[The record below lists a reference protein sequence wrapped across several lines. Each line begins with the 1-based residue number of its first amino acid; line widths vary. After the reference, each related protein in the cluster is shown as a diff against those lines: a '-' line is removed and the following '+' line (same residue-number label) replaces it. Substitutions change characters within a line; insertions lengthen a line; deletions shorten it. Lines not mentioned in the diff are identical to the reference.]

1 MMELGSIVA
10 GKYLLDRVIGHGG
23 MGLVVQATHLRL
35 RQPVALKILLPQ
47 AAQDAE
53 TVQRFLREARAA
65 VQLRGEHIARVLDV
79 GALDTGTPY
88 MVLEYLEGID
98 LDRFPRDQLTI
109 ESLVDLTLQ
118 ACEALAEAH
127 ALGIVHRDIKP
138 SNFFITRDP
147 GGTLFLKLLD
157 FGISK
162 TPGATG
168 KLTESRVML
177 GTPPYMSPE
186 QVRASRKVD
195 PRSDIWSLGVVL
207 YELIEGRLPF
217 EADAFSAMILK
228 IVNDPPAKLTARLP
242 AGLDRIILR
251 CLEKKPERRF
261 QSTAELATA
270 LAAYAGSPAQAA
282 ITVERTRALAPAPRR
297 ADADVLHPA
306 SPPTARWRVRT
317 PRWQASLIAAIAIA
331 IAAGIG
337 AGFIT
342 VQDDVPAAPSQ
353 APAAASPG
361 AAPPVLAPSPLV
373 ESAPAAAPAP
383 APVLAPAVLA
393 SSPPVESAPAA
404 DPAVSAAQVLAP
416 VSDPDPASLPSA
428 PATLGDRQ
436 APAPAPAVHSR
447 PQEAPAR
454 RPHRG
459 SPAPGR
465 RGPARTEAP
474 HDSPSQAT
482 VPRRFD
488 PGD

>member
-1 MMELGSIVA
+1 
-10 GKYLLDRVIGHGG
+10 
-23 MGLVVQATHLRL
+23 
-35 RQPVALKILLPQ
+35 
-47 AAQDAE
+47 
-53 TVQRFLREARAA
+53 VQRFLREARAA

-79 GALDTGTPY
+79 GAFDTGTPY

-138 SNFFITRDP
+138 SNFFIIRDP

-195 PRSDIWSLGVVL
+195 ARSDIWSLGVVL

-217 EADAFSAMILK
+217 EADAFSATILR
-228 IVNDPPAKLTARLP
+228 IVNDPPSKLTARLP

-261 QSTAELATA
+261 QSTAELAAA

-282 ITVERTRALAPAPRR
+282 ISVERTRALAPGPRR
-297 ADADVLHPA
+297 AGADEPSSV
-306 SPPTARWRVRT
+306 SPPTARWRVPT
-317 PRWQASLIAAIAIA
+317 PRWQGSLIAGIA
-331 IAAGIG
+331 IAAGVG

-342 VQDDVPAAPSQ
+342 VRADSPAAPSP

-361 AAPPVLAPSPLV
+361 AAPPVIASPSLV
-373 ESAPAAAPAP
+373 EATPAVPAAP
-383 APVLAPAVLA
+383 
-393 SSPPVESAPAA
+393 
-404 DPAVSAAQVLAP
+404 VLAP
-416 VSDPDPASLPSA
+416 VSDPA
-428 PATLGDRQ
+428 PAALRSTPAAAPGDRQ
-436 APAPAPAVHSR
+436 ASAPTPVVRGR
-447 PQEAPAR
+447 PPEAPAR
-454 RPHRG
+454 RLHHA
-459 SPAPGR
+459 SPAPGH
-465 RGPARTEAP
+465 RGPARTDEP

-482 VPRRFD
+482 APRRFD
-488 PGD
+488 RGD

>member
-1 MMELGSIVA
+1 MVELGTIVA

-35 RQPVALKILLPQ
+35 RQPVALKILLPH

-88 MVLEYLEGID
+88 MVLEYLEGTD

-138 SNFFITRDP
+138 SNFFIIRDP

-217 EADAFSAMILK
+217 EADAFAATILR
-228 IVNDPPAKLTARLP
+228 IVNDRPAKLTARLP

-270 LAAYAGSPAQAA
+270 LAAYAGSSAQAA
-282 ITVERTRALAPAPRR
+282 ITVERTRALAPGPRR
-297 ADADVLHPA
+297 PVADEPPSV

-317 PRWQASLIAAIAIA
+317 PRWQGSLIAAIAIA
-331 IAAGIG
+331 AGVG
-337 AGFIT
+337 AGFIM
-342 VQDDVPAAPSQ
+342 VRDDVPAAP
-353 APAAASPG
+353 APATASPG
-361 AAPPVLAPSPLV
+361 APPPVLAPSPVV
-373 ESAPAAAPAP
+373 ESTPAAAPA
-383 APVLAPAVLA
+383 V
-393 SSPPVESAPAA
+393 PAA
-404 DPAVSAAQVLAP
+404 PVLAP
-416 VSDPDPASLPSA
+416 VSDPDPAILPSA
-428 PATLGDRQ
+428 PAAAPSDPQ
-436 APAPAPAVHSR
+436 ASAPAPAVHSR
-447 PQEAPAR
+447 PLEAPAR
-454 RPHRG
+454 RPHRA
-459 SPAPGR
+459 SPAPGH

>member
-1 MMELGSIVA
+1 MVELGTIVA

-35 RQPVALKILLPQ
+35 RQPVALKILLPH
-47 AAQDAE
+47 AAQDAG

-138 SNFFITRDP
+138 SNFFITRDL
-147 GGTLFLKLLD
+147 GGTPFLKLLD

-217 EADAFSAMILK
+217 ESDAFSAMILR
-228 IVNDPPAKLTARLP
+228 IVNDRPAKLTARLP
-242 AGLDRIILR
+242 AGLDRIVLR

-261 QSTAELATA
+261 QSTAELAIA

-282 ITVERTRALAPAPRR
+282 ITVERTRALAPGPGRVGV
-297 ADADVLHPA
+297 DEPPSV

-317 PRWQASLIAAIAIA
+317 PRWHGALIAAIAIA
-331 IAAGIG
+331 AGVG

-342 VQDDVPAAPSQ
+342 VGEDSPAAPSPG
-353 APAAASPG
+353 APPPVPAPSPLVESTPAASPG
-361 AAPPVLAPSPLV
+361 APPPVLAPSPLV
-373 ESAPAAAPAP
+373 ERTPAASPAAPAAPVLDPVGDPDPAILPSAPAAAPGDRRAP
-383 APVLAPAVLA
+383 
-393 SSPPVESAPAA
+393 PPV
-404 DPAVSAAQVLAP
+404 VR
-416 VSDPDPASLPSA
+416 
-428 PATLGDRQ
+428 G
-436 APAPAPAVHSR
+436 R
-447 PQEAPAR
+447 PLEAPAR
-454 RPHRG
+454 RPHRA

-465 RGPARTEAP
+465 RGPARTEEP

>member
-1 MMELGSIVA
+1 MVELGTIVA
-10 GKYLLDRVIGHGG
+10 GKYLLDRVIGQGG

-35 RQPVALKILLPQ
+35 RQPVALKILLPH
-47 AAQDAE
+47 AAQNAE

-65 VQLRGEHIARVLDV
+65 VQLRSEHIARVLDV

-98 LDRFPRDQLTI
+98 LERFPRDQLTV

-147 GGTLFLKLLD
+147 GGALLLKLLD

-162 TPGATG
+162 TPGTTG
-168 KLTESRVML
+168 KLTRSEVVL

-186 QVRASRKVD
+186 QVRASRRVD

-217 EADAFSAMILK
+217 EADAFSAMVLS
-228 IVNDPPAKLTARLP
+228 IVNDQPAKLTARLP
-242 AGLDRIILR
+242 AGLDRVVLR

-282 ITVERTRALAPAPRR
+282 IAVERTRALAPAARR
-297 ADADVLHPA
+297 ADPDVPHPV
-306 SPPTARWRVRT
+306 SLPTARWRVRT
-317 PRWQASLIAAIAIA
+317 WQGSLIAAIAIA
-331 IAAGIG
+331 AGVG

-342 VQDDVPAAPSQ
+342 VRDDSPAAPSP
-353 APAAASPG
+353 APAAASPS
-361 AAPPVLAPSPLV
+361 AAPPVIAPPSLV
-373 ESAPAAAPAP
+373 ETAAAAPA
-383 APVLAPAVLA
+383 AP
-393 SSPPVESAPAA
+393 
-404 DPAVSAAQVLAP
+404 VLAP
-416 VSDPDPASLPSA
+416 VSDPDPATLRSTPAAA
-428 PATLGDRQ
+428 PGDRQ
-436 APAPAPAVHSR
+436 ASAPTPPGVRGR
-447 PQEAPAR
+447 PLEAPAR
-454 RPHRG
+454 RPHRA

-465 RGPARTEAP
+465 RGPARTEEP

-482 VPRRFD
+482 APRRFD
-488 PGD
+488 RGD

>member
-1 MMELGSIVA
+1 MVELGTIVA
-10 GKYLLDRVIGHGG
+10 GKYRLDRVIGHGG

-35 RQPVALKILLPQ
+35 RRPVALKILLPH

-65 VQLRGEHIARVLDV
+65 VQLRSEHIARVLDV

-98 LDRFPRDQLTI
+98 LERFPRDQLSL

-147 GGTLFLKLLD
+147 GGALLLKLLD

-162 TPGATG
+162 TLGATG
-168 KLTESRVML
+168 KLTQSKVML

-186 QVRASRKVD
+186 QVRASRQVD

-217 EADAFSAMILK
+217 EADAFSAMILR

-242 AGLDRIILR
+242 AGLDRVVLR

-261 QSTAELATA
+261 QNTAELAAA

-282 ITVERTRALAPAPRR
+282 IAVERTRALTPAARR
-297 ADADVLHPA
+297 ADADVPHPA

-317 PRWQASLIAAIAIA
+317 WQGSLIAAIAIA
-331 IAAGIG
+331 AGVG

-342 VQDDVPAAPSQ
+342 VRDDAPAAPAL
-353 APAAASPG
+353 APAAA
-361 AAPPVLAPSPLV
+361 APPILAPPPVV
-373 ESAPAAAPAP
+373 ETTPAAAPA
-383 APVLAPAVLA
+383 V
-393 SSPPVESAPAA
+393 PAA
-404 DPAVSAAQVLAP
+404 PVLAP
-416 VSDPDPASLPSA
+416 VSDPDPATLRSA
-428 PATLGDRQ
+428 PAAAPGERQ
-436 APAPAPAVHSR
+436 APAPPAVHTR
-447 PQEAPAR
+447 PLEVPAR
-454 RPHRG
+454 RPHRA
-459 SPAPGR
+459 SPAPAR
-465 RGPARTEAP
+465 RGPARTEEP
-474 HDSPSQAT
+474 HDSPGQAT

>member
-1 MMELGSIVA
+1 MVELGTIIA
-10 GKYLLDRVIGHGG
+10 GKYLLDRVIGQGG
-23 MGLVVQATHLRL
+23 MGLLVQATHLRL
-35 RQPVALKILLPQ
+35 RQPVALKILLPH
-47 AAQDAE
+47 AAQDAG

-109 ESLVDLTLQ
+109 GSLIDLTLQ

-217 EADAFSAMILK
+217 EADAFSAMILR
-228 IVNDPPAKLTARLP
+228 IVNNRPAKLTARLP
-242 AGLDRIILR
+242 AGLDRIVLR
-251 CLEKKPERRF
+251 CLEKNPERRF

-282 ITVERTRALAPAPRR
+282 ITVERTRALAPGPGRVG
-297 ADADVLHPA
+297 ADEPPSV

-317 PRWQASLIAAIAIA
+317 PRWQGALIAAIAIA
-331 IAAGIG
+331 AGVG

-342 VQDDVPAAPSQ
+342 VGDDSPAAP
-353 APAAASPG
+353 APVAASPG
-361 AAPPVLAPSPLV
+361 APPPVLATSPPV
-373 ESAPAAAPAP
+373 ESTPAAAPAVP
-383 APVLAPAVLA
+383 AAAAPAVPAAADLA
-393 SSPPVESAPAA
+393 VPSAP
-404 DPAVSAAQVLAP
+404 DLAP
-416 VSDPDPASLPSA
+416 ISNPDPAILPSTPADA
-428 PATLGDRQ
+428 PGNHE
-436 APAPAPAVHSR
+436 APPPVVHGR
-447 PQEAPAR
+447 PLAAPAR
-454 RPHRG
+454 RPHRA
-459 SPAPGR
+459 SPAPGH
-465 RGPARTEAP
+465 RGPARAEEP
-474 HDSPSQAT
+474 HDRPSQPA